1 MNYDPELAAL
11 LSQPWS
17 EGVCRGYVI
26 SAMERCGFKP
36 ADIEQVMLEL
46 HEVFDYTTPEEAAAY
61 YERSPKCPEV
71 TPSSGQ
77 RPMRVLAVS
86 FIHTVLRGR
95 YFMQAQVKYESE
107 IKTAVLGDRTIT
119 VKNVTP
125 IYPPQE
131 RDKRSREVERRLFDV
146 FVKYAGQRG

>member
-1 MNYDPELAAL
+1 MDF
-11 LSQPWS
+11 W
-17 EGVCRGYVI
+17 
-26 SAMERCGFKP
+26 
-36 ADIEQVMLEL
+36 
-46 HEVFDYTTPEEAAAY
+46 T
-61 YERSPKCPEV
+61 KCPEV